1 MAWEIKI
8 SKKAE
13 NSLASMDATAARR
26 IKQYLDEKVAT
37 DLNPRRLGKSLHGN
51 LSGYWRYWVGDYRII
66 CEIHD
71 EEVVVL
77 VIEVGHRSKI
87 YGGH

>member
-8 SKKAE
+8 SKRAE
-13 NSLASMDATAARR
+13 NSLAAMDTTAARR
-26 IKQYLDEKVAT
+26 IKQYLEEKVAT

-51 LSGYWRYWVGDYRII
+51 LSGYWRYRVGDYRII

-71 EEVVVL
+71 EEVIVL
-77 VIEVGHRSKI
+77 VIDVGHRSRI

>member
-26 IKQYLDEKVAT
+26 IKQYLEEKVAT
-37 DLNPRRLGKSLHGN
+37 DLNPRRLGKSLQGN
-51 LSGYWRYWVGDYRII
+51 LAGYWRYMVGDYRII

>member
-8 SKKAE
+8 SKRAE
-13 NSLASMDATAARR
+13 NSLAAMDTTAAKR
-26 IKQYLDEKVAT
+26 IKQYLEEKVAT

-51 LSGYWRYWVGDYRII
+51 LSGYWRYRVGDYRII

>member
-1 MAWEIKI
+1 MAWIIEYTDFATRKLESID
-8 SKKAE
+8 KKMA
-13 NSLASMDATAARR
+13 DR
-26 IKQYLDEKVAT
+26 IKKYLDEKIAI

-51 LSGYWRYWVGDYRII
+51 FSGYWRYRVGDYRII

-71 EEVVVL
+71 EEVIVL
-77 VIEVGHRSKI
+77 VIDVGHRSRI

>member
-8 SKKAE
+8 SKRAE
-13 NSLASMDATAARR
+13 NSLAAMDATAARR
-26 IKQYLDEKVAT
+26 IKQYLEEKVAT

-51 LSGYWRYWVGDYRII
+51 LSGYWRYRVGDYRII

-77 VIEVGHRSKI
+77 VVEVGHRSKI

>member
-1 MAWEIKI
+1 MAWIIEYTDFATRKLESID
-8 SKKAE
+8 KKMA
-13 NSLASMDATAARR
+13 DR
-26 IKQYLDEKVAT
+26 IKKYLDEKIAI

-51 LSGYWRYWVGDYRII
+51 LSGYWRYRVGDYRII

-71 EEVVVL
+71 EEVIVL
-77 VIEVGHRSKI
+77 VIDVGHRSRI